1 MKKTYWHIVTWVHP
15 SSEDGLSVGDVIGYD
30 EKKNERYGHDSKG
43 RGFYVKTKLAFLGA
57 LPADY
62 HERHPEEAR
71 ARLDLWKEKF
81 MANYPGSPDSSALP
95 ARVEG

>member
-1 MKKTYWHIVTWVHP
+1 
-15 SSEDGLSVGDVIGYD
+15 
-30 EKKNERYGHDSKG
+30 
-43 RGFYVKTKLAFLGA
+43 